1 VVHFPNALINTLAP
15 KIFFHPKV
23 RMALI
28 IASALTCHLL
38 KLEFQNRLQLVLE
51 IQDLHQILLVVIRR
65 LMVHP
70 VLPHP
75 HLLINVSVNG
85 LKLKSPAG

>member
-1 VVHFPNALINTLAP
+1 
-15 KIFFHPKV
+15 
-23 RMALI
+23 MAL

-38 KLEFQNRLQLVLE
+38 KLEFQNRLQLE
-51 IQDLHQILLVVIRR
+51 IQDLQHQILLVVIRR

-75 HLLINVSVNG
+75 HFH
-85 LKLKSPAG
+85 